1 MSLML
6 YCYAG
11 LLLEGHITYY
21 TVRPSRFRCK
31 HIAQLLTPKFAK
43 KCCKF
48 LELAWF
54 NYPHISPFLYLDFNS
69 CPMRLADVH
78 VVIYFV
84 CVYCQCVINNYKN
97 ASCIRNYGFR
107 LVPIST
113 TTTFNDPERPQRI
126 TFTSLYFSGRHR
138 AHENY
143 TCNIGLLRKQKK
155 ILEERR
161 VLHLLC
167 YAMSASKTIIFR
179 CMSYRYKKHM
189 AVLVSG
195 KRFEVV
201 CAMFWQICLPAIC
214 MICAQTLD
222 FITSSNSL
230 IVYRHV

>member
-21 TVRPSRFRCK
+21 TVRPSSFDVNT
-31 HIAQLLTPKFAK
+31 LLNCLPQNLPKSAVN
-43 KCCKF
+43 F

-69 CPMRLADVH
+69 CLMRLADVH

-113 TTTFNDPERPQRI
+113 TTTLNDPERPQRI
-126 TFTSLYFSGRHR
+126 TFTSLYFSCRHR

-155 ILEERR
+155 
-161 VLHLLC
+161 
-167 YAMSASKTIIFR
+167 Y
-179 CMSYRYKKHM
+179 
-189 AVLVSG
+189 
-195 KRFEVV
+195 
-201 CAMFWQICLPAIC
+201 
-214 MICAQTLD
+214 
-222 FITSSNSL
+222 
-230 IVYRHV
+230 